1 MQSATRSGWLV
12 VALAIAVVFSVG
24 RLFAADP
31 LAAPDVSTFAPAK
44 DLVGQVAYYL
54 ERLELAVESEEEYND
69 SVEKI
74 AKDSNTL
81 ILIALALGLHD
92 TDNQY
97 KAAAPAML
105 EAAQQLAATKDYA
118 SAKAGVAAVK
128 EATASAGGNPNGL
141 KWEEKVASMKELMEA
156 VPLIHSRL
164 KRYLRGSRFES
175 MADDTAGY
183 SAVLGVIAQGS
194 MANSGD
200 TEKPNEVE
208 KWYAFCAQMRDAS
221 AAVNAGIHALDQ
233 DATDAAMEKLNQSCD
248 DCHAVFH
255 DE

>member
-1 MQSATRSGWLV
+1 M
-12 VALAIAVVFSVG
+12 VALAIAVVLSFGHVV
-24 RLFAADP
+24 AADP
-31 LAAPDVSTFAPAK
+31 PAAPEVSTFAPAQ

-54 ERLELAVESEEEYND
+54 ERLEEAVEDEEEYND

-92 TDNQY
+92 TDNEY
-97 KAAAPAML
+97 KTAAPAMIK
-105 EAAQQLAATKDYA
+105 AAQQLAAATDFA
-118 SAKAGVAAVK
+118 SATAGVAAVK
-128 EATASAGGNPNGL
+128 EATTASGGDLSGL
-141 KWEEKVASMKELMEA
+141 KWEEKLASMEELMEA
-156 VPLIHSRL
+156 VPLIDSRL

-175 MADDTAGY
+175 KAEDTAGY
-183 SAVLGVIAQGS
+183 SAVLGVIAQGL

-208 KWYAFCAQMRDAS
+208 KWHAFCIQMRDAA
-221 AAVNAGIHALDQ
+221 AAVNAGIRAQDQ
-233 DATDAAMEKLNQSCD
+233 EATDAAMEKLSQSCD